1 MITFYGTMQFSD
13 ATYYLT
19 KSKHYR
25 YTNDMLYT
33 RCSVLRFMDQT
44 QNCIYFLQIHPTIPN
59 RSKTIHNTSKG
70 NFKYTDEDN
79 KALKTKQMQSF
90 NTELETLDNRNG
102 EHLKS
107 LNTQIGDEMKNLGML
122 KKQNGDLQEDDEY
135 VKARQEYTVSVESET
150 NEIQEVQLQH
160 REDKSSESDQLKL
173 ATLGEQVKT
182 MTEQLTT
189 RAEEIEQ
196 LKLERE
202 HLILR

>member
-1 MITFYGTMQFSD
+1 
-13 ATYYLT
+13 
-19 KSKHYR
+19 
-25 YTNDMLYT
+25 
-33 RCSVLRFMDQT
+33 
-44 QNCIYFLQIHPTIPN
+44 
-59 RSKTIHNTSKG
+59 
-70 NFKYTDEDN
+70 
-79 KALKTKQMQSF
+79 MQSF

-122 KKQNGDLQEDDEY
+122 KKQNGGLQEDDEY

-189 RAEEIEQ
+189 LAEEIEQ
-196 LKLERE
+196 LRLERE